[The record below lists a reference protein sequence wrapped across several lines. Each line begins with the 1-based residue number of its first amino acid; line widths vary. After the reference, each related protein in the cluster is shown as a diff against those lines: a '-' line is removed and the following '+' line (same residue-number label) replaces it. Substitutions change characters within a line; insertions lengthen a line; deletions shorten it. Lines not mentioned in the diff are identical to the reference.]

1 MKYFDMLEFRCPC
14 CGKVTINADFL
25 KLLDKAR
32 DLAGIP
38 FIINSGYRCWTHNK
52 IVGGS
57 ANSSHLKGLAVDI
70 RARTSN
76 QKYLIV
82 KSLLDVGISRI
93 GISDKYIHTDV
104 DRAKDREVLWRYLD
118 N

>member
-1 MKYFDMLEFRCPC
+1 MKYFEKLEFRCPC
-14 CGKVTINADFL
+14 CKKVDMNADFL
-25 KLLDKAR
+25 NLLDRAR

-52 IVGGS
+52 MSGGS
-57 ANSSHLKGLAVDI
+57 ASSSHLKGLAVDI
-70 RARTSN
+70 RAKTSG

-82 KSLLDVGISRI
+82 KGLLDVGITRI
-93 GISDKYIHTDV
+93 GISDKFIHADV
-104 DRAKDREVLWRYLD
+104 DKAKDREVLWRYLD